1 MVRMGRSN
9 FKDDIMSTPIILLYD
24 RVGVL
29 KFAQILLILVE
40 VYSNKKFFFQMTG
53 LNVPFFITSEPFLV
67 AEVIKNGTFSPV
79 ISKKKI
85 FCSVKLCQNQWE
97 LCKFQNAHT
106 VV

>member
-1 MVRMGRSN
+1 
-9 FKDDIMSTPIILLYD
+9 MSTPIILLYD

-67 AEVIKNGTFSPV
+67 AEVIKNRTFSPV
-79 ISKKKI
+79 ISKKNFLFCKI
-85 FCSVKLCQNQWE
+85 MSKSIGAVQVSECPHGRVTML
-97 LCKFQNAHT
+97 
-106 VV
+106 